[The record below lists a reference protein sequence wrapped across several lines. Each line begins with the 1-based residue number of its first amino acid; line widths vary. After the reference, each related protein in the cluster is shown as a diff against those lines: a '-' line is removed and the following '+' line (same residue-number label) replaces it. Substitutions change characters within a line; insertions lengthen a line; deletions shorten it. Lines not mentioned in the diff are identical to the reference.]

1 MNPYRAD
8 ADRLRAIAN
17 KLHGIGTV
25 DHMANAFPLGGGF
38 GYGSQRLR
46 DRKIEARIKRATE
59 AVKAEAKAVNAE
71 RMADAFD
78 RGEPTD
84 AEKAEKRREVMKRAK
99 ELAKERDNTDRK
111 NMPDSERLGIFQF
124 PGGVAYCD
132 RAIEKSGDYKRLAFL
147 PRKVN
152 GPGYDPIRWDA
163 IRFPSFLRAAIE
175 ASAQRHCQEAND
187 KEDVFGLMGEL
198 FRPA

>member
-1 MNPYRAD
+1 MNPYRAE

-17 KLHGIGTV
+17 RLHGIGTA
-25 DHMANAFPLGGGF
+25 DPMAESFPLGGGF
-38 GYGSQRLR
+38 GRGSQRSR
-46 DRKIEARIKRATE
+46 GRKVEARIKRATE
-59 AVKAEAKAVNAE
+59 AVKAEARAVQAE

-84 AEKAEKRREVMKRAK
+84 AEKFEKRRELMKRAK
-99 ELAKERDNTDRK
+99 ELAREQDKADRK
-111 NMPDSERLGIFQF
+111 NIPDSERLGIYQF

-132 RAIEKSGDYKRLAFL
+132 RAIERSGDYKRLAFL

-152 GPGYDPIRWDA
+152 GPGYDAIRWDA
-163 IRFPSFLRAAIE
+163 IRIPPFLRAQIE
-175 ASAQRHCQEAND
+175 ASAQRHYKEAAQQ
-187 KEDVFGLMGEL
+187 EDVFGTLGDI